1 MKVALKSLRLHFRHS
16 VEVIDFGHV
25 NFFWG
30 KIGAGKSSIARL
42 LDYCLGAD
50 IQLTPALQLEF
61 NSADLSLEIEG
72 RALAIYRERES
83 SNVIA
88 TWLEDGQGM
97 EVLIPSR
104 KAAGVVVPGTS
115 IEVLSDL
122 IFHLAGLP
130 APRVRKG
137 RRTAD
142 ERLERLS
149 LRDLFRFCYLDQDDI
164 DSDFFR
170 LDREGD
176 YIRRAKS
183 VDAMR
188 FILGYHQDQVASLES
203 ELQGITEQRQA
214 AKAAAVALTNV
225 LEESGLGSP
234 FEIDARVEALRAQHD
249 SVRAAAVAARE
260 KRGSGVH
267 AVDALRAQGRSL
279 AADAQSLEDM
289 AVDIR
294 TRAAD
299 TERHLNE
306 MKMLSVRFSRT
317 KTARALLAAVDFE
330 DCPRCTQKLPE
341 RVVSLCP
348 VCGQPDSEEPHEH
361 LSNEVVEADLKARLA
376 ELQET
381 LQGLRKQEKT
391 IAGQLERTVSAKAL
405 VDQTLDQ
412 RLRDYDSA
420 FLSQAL
426 EHEREAVVLEQ
437 QVASLLNYR
446 KLPEKLNELLVKADA
461 LTGKETEIRARLG
474 RERDKAFKDRTNL
487 QELESLLL
495 DCLVRSSFP
504 GVSASYNV
512 TIDPRTLVPEVAP
525 TEAADFAVTSF
536 ANMGSG
542 GMKTIFKACYAIA
555 LHRLAAKKGAALPSL
570 LILDSAMK
578 NVSERENRE
587 LFRDFYSMVYELAA
601 GELQGTQFV
610 LIDKEFF
617 PVPEGLNLEV
627 FSRHMA
633 PGSRDKS
640 PLIPYYEVPEAEVR
654 GDDPPGAAEGND
666 DPANTAS

>member
-1 MKVALKSLRLHFRHS
+1 MKVALKTMRLHFRRS

-42 LDYCLGAD
+42 IDYCLGAD

-61 NSADLSLEIEG
+61 NSADLSLDVEG
-72 RALAIYRERES
+72 RELTIYRERES

-88 TWLEDGQGM
+88 TWVEDGQGM
-97 EVLIPSR
+97 EVLMPAR
-104 KAAGVVVPGTS
+104 KAADVVVPGTS

-122 IFHLAGLP
+122 MFHLAGLP

-149 LRDLFRFCYLDQDDI
+149 LRDLFRFCYLDQDNI

-170 LDREGD
+170 LDGEGD
-176 YIRRAKS
+176 YARRAKS

-188 FILGYHQDQVASLES
+188 FVLGYHQDQVASLEA
-203 ELQGITEQRQA
+203 ELQGLTERRQA
-214 AKAAAVALTNV
+214 AKAAAEALAKV

-234 FEIDARVEALRAQHD
+234 VEIDARVEVLRAQHD
-249 SVRAAAVAARE
+249 RVRAAAAEARE
-260 KRGSGVH
+260 KRGSGGH

-289 AVDIR
+289 AVAVR

-306 MKMLSVRFSRT
+306 MRMLSVRFSRT
-317 KTARALLAAVDFE
+317 KSARALLAAVDFE

-341 RVVSLCP
+341 RSENCCA
-348 VCGQPDSEEPHEH
+348 VCGQPEIEEPHEH
-361 LSNEVVEADLKARLA
+361 VSNEVVEADLKARLA

-391 IAGQLERTVSAKAL
+391 IAGQLERTVAHKASI
-405 VDQTLDQ
+405 DQTLNQ

-426 EHEREAVVLEQ
+426 EHEREAVALEQ

-446 KLPEKLNELLVKADA
+446 KLPERLNEVLASADA
-461 LTGKETEIRARLG
+461 LTGQEAEVRAKLA

-504 GVSASYNV
+504 GVSASYKV
-512 TIDPRTLVPEVAP
+512 TIDPRTLIPEVAP

-633 PGSRDKS
+633 PGSRDDS
-640 PLIPYYEVPEAEVR
+640 PLIPYYEVPETEVR
-654 GDDPPGAAEGND
+654 DNDRADAADGDG
-666 DPANTAS
+666 DPADTV

>member
-1 MKVALKSLRLHFRHS
+1 MKVALKSMRLHFRRS
-16 VEVIDFGHV
+16 VEVIDFGQV

-42 LDYCLGAD
+42 IDYCLGAD

-61 NSADLSLEIEG
+61 NSADLSMEVEG
-72 RALAIYRERES
+72 RMLTIYRERES

-88 TWLEDGQGM
+88 TWLEDEQGM
-97 EVLIPSR
+97 EVLMPAR
-104 KAAGVVVPGTS
+104 KAADVVVPGTS

-122 IFHLAGLP
+122 IFYLAGLA

-149 LRDLFRFCYLDQDDI
+149 LRDLFRFCYLDQDNI

-170 LDREGD
+170 LDGEAD
-176 YIRRAKS
+176 YARRAKS

-188 FILGYHQDQVASLES
+188 FVLGYHQDQVASLEA
-203 ELQGITEQRQA
+203 ELQGLTEQRQA
-214 AKAAAVALTNV
+214 AKAAAEALAKV

-234 FEIDARVEALRAQHD
+234 VEIDARVEALRAQHD
-249 SVRAAAVAARE
+249 RVRAAAAAARE
-260 KRGSGVH
+260 KRGSGGH

-279 AADAQSLEDM
+279 AADVQSLEDM
-289 AVDIR
+289 TVAVR

-317 KTARALLAAVDFE
+317 KSARALLAGVDFE

-341 RVVSLCP
+341 RSENCCP
-348 VCGQPDSEEPHEH
+348 VCGQPESEEPHEH
-361 LSNEVVEADLKARLA
+361 LTNEVVEADLKARLV

-381 LQGLRKQEKT
+381 LQGLRKQERT
-391 IAGQLERTVSAKAL
+391 MAGQLERTVSQKAF
-405 VDQTLDQ
+405 VDRTLDQ

-426 EHEREAVVLEQ
+426 EHEREAVALEQ

-446 KLPEKLNELLVKADA
+446 KLPERLNDLLASADA
-461 LTGKETEIRARLG
+461 LTGQEAEVRARLA

-504 GVSASYNV
+504 GVSASYKV

-587 LFRDFYSMVYELAA
+587 LFSDFYSMVYELAA
-601 GELQGTQFV
+601 GELRDTQFV

-627 FSRHMA
+627 FNRHMA
-633 PGSRDKS
+633 PGSRNES
-640 PLIPYYEVPEAEVR
+640 PLIPYYEVPEKDLL
-654 GDDPPGAAEGND
+654 GNDPAGAAEGDEAPD
-666 DPANTAS
+666 DTAS

>member
-1 MKVALKSLRLHFRHS
+1 MKVTLKSMRLHFRRS
-16 VEVIDFGHV
+16 VQAINFDHV

-42 LDYCLGAD
+42 IDYCLGAD

-61 NSADLSLEIEG
+61 NSADLTMEVEG
-72 RALAIYRERES
+72 RSLTIYRERES
-83 SNVIA
+83 SNVVA

-97 EVLIPSR
+97 EVLMPAR
-104 KAAGVVVPGTS
+104 KAADVVVPGTS

-149 LRDLFRFCYLDQDDI
+149 LRDLFRFCYLDQDNI

-170 LDREGD
+170 LDGEGD

-188 FILGYHQDQVASLES
+188 FILGYHQDQVASLEA
-203 ELQGITEQRQA
+203 ELQRLTEQRQA
-214 AKAAAVALTNV
+214 AKAAAEALAKV

-234 FEIDARVEALRAQHD
+234 VEIDARVEALRAQHD
-249 SVRAAAVAARE
+249 RVRAAATAARE
-260 KRGSGVH
+260 NRGSGGH
-267 AVDALRAQGRSL
+267 AVDALRARGRSL

-289 AVDIR
+289 AAAVH

-317 KTARALLAAVDFE
+317 KSARALLAAVDFVN
-330 DCPRCTQKLPE
+330 CPRCTQKLPTRPE
-341 RVVSLCP
+341 TQCS
-348 VCGQPDSEEPHEH
+348 VCGQSESEEPHEH
-361 LSNEVVEADLKARLA
+361 LSNEVVEADLKARLT

-391 IAGQLERTVSAKAL
+391 ISNQLERTVSQKAF
-405 VDQTLDQ
+405 VDQSLDQ

-426 EHEREAVVLEQ
+426 EHEREAAVLEQ
-437 QVASLLNYR
+437 QVSSLLSYR
-446 KLPEKLNELLVKADA
+446 KLPERLNDLLANADA
-461 LTGKETEIRARLG
+461 LTGQEADVRARLT

-487 QELESLLL
+487 QELEGLLL

-504 GVSASYNV
+504 GVSASHKV

-601 GELQGTQFV
+601 GELSGTQFV

-617 PVPEGLNLEV
+617 PVPEGVSLEV
-627 FSRHMA
+627 RNRHMA
-633 PGSRDKS
+633 PGSRS
-640 PLIPYYEVPEAEVR
+640 APPLIPYYDVPENEAQGG
-654 GDDPPGAAEGND
+654 GDVEG
-666 DPANTAS
+666 PANDESAPLS